1 MKDVPDLP
9 GAEALAA
16 WFGGWPSFHDA
27 EIHELHLNRR
37 GLSTLKL
44 QTWSM
49 TNAVDEKGFFVC
61 EKYVLVTF
69 SLAQIEQLVLED
81 FSHQNV
87 IFELGLEPSEAGWV
101 LTLNPCYVLSGIIQA
116 KQITV
121 AFEPTL
127 TYLGPPA

>member
-1 MKDVPDLP
+1 MREVPDLP
-9 GAEALAA
+9 GAAALAM
-16 WFGGWPSFHDA
+16 WFGCWPSFHDA
-27 EIHELHLNRR
+27 EIHELHLSSR

-69 SLAQIEQLVLED
+69 SFTQIKQLILED

-87 IFELGLEPSEAGWV
+87 IDELSLKPLDAVWEI
-101 LTLNPCYVLSGIIQA
+101 TLYPCYGLSGIIEA
-116 KQITV
+116 KEITV
-121 AFEPTL
+121 AFEPTP
-127 TYLGPPA
+127 TYLGPSA